1 MPVEIPPRTV
11 HFFLQGINTIKV
23 FGIFAK
29 SSAPSYQSL
38 CTLFLIS
45 QSTHPFMRI
54 PKNKFSSFTLMIKEV
69 SAEFSADNIV
79 KYSASLSYY
88 TVFSI
93 APLLIVLT
101 TLFGFLFG
109 KEAMQGRVYEQ
120 LNNFVG
126 SKAAVQIQDII
137 KNIHLSRNSFVATV
151 ISIIVLLI
159 GATSIFGEIQD
170 SINKIWGLKIKQ
182 RKVWWKL
189 ILTRL
194 LSFSLIISIGVI
206 MIVSVLLNAVVAAL
220 GKFIGKYIAGY
231 SLYFIQV
238 SEVLL
243 SLLVL
248 TFLFALIFK
257 ILPDAKIHWKDVLF
271 GGLITAILFT
281 LGKMGINFYIQKS
294 NLTSLYGAAGSII
307 ILMVWVYYSSIILY
321 LGAEFTKVYT
331 KLYGKNISPNSYAD
345 WIRVEKKTVSSPEL
359 KNKDLN

>member
-1 MPVEIPPRTV
+1 MKKR
-11 HFFLQGINTIKV
+11 L
-23 FGIFAK
+23 
-29 SSAPSYQSL
+29 
-38 CTLFLIS
+38 
-45 QSTHPFMRI
+45 
-54 PKNKFSSFTLMIKEV
+54 SSFLLIIKEV
-69 SAEFSADNIV
+69 SQEFSADNIV

-88 TVFSI
+88 AVFSI
-93 APLLIVLT
+93 APLVVVLT

-109 KEAMQGRVYEQ
+109 QEAMEGRVYEQ

-126 SKAAVQIQDII
+126 SKAALQIQDII
-137 KNIHLSRNSFVATV
+137 KNIHLSKNSLVATV

-170 SINKIWGLKIKQ
+170 SINKIWGLKINQ

-194 LSFSLIISIGVI
+194 LSFSLILSIGVI
-206 MIVSVLLNAVVAAL
+206 MIVSLLLNAAVAAF
-220 GKFIGKYIAGY
+220 GKFIGQYIAGY

-238 SEVLL
+238 SEFVL

-257 ILPDAKIHWKDVLF
+257 ILPDAKIHWRDVLF
-271 GGLITAILFT
+271 GGFITAILFT
-281 LGKMGINFYIQKS
+281 LGKMGISIYIKKS
-294 NLTSLYGAAGSII
+294 NLTSIYGAAGSII

-331 KLYGKNISPNSYAD
+331 KLYGKNISPNDYAD
-345 WIRVEKKTVSSPEL
+345 WVIVEKKTVSSPEL
-359 KNKDLN
+359 KNKELN